1 MLCICFYYM
10 YCMSVCLNHEYR
22 VQKWTSDPLDP
33 EVQIVVSYC
42 VSTGIK
48 TQVFWENILC

>member
-1 MLCICFYYM
+1 M